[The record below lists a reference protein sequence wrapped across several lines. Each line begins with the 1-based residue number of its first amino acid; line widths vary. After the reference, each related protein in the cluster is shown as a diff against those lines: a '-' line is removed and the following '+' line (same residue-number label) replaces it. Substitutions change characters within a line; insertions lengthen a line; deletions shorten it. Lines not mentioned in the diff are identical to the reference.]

1 MISTTRKLAKTT
13 ALGVLLAV
21 AGCDRAD
28 PSAGSTGGGT
38 TAGTAA
44 GASSGAAAGSG
55 ASDTGDPAS
64 GTTAAGSQC
73 DGPDIALVA
82 AMCEAATDEA
92 GCAAAREALPCGICN
107 WDVWVPATIDGQG
120 VCSFGEP
127 SGRCVFEYS
136 PDGCSEAF
144 NACRPGQA
152 MYREKD
158 GVVELL
164 VSPTRCV
171 YTGTG
176 PCGVEA
182 DGTVTEGSAPE
193 CACICDE
200 SYPG

>member
-1 MISTTRKLAKTT
+1 MASTTTLSFTSA
-13 ALGVLLAV
+13 GILLLFTL
-21 AGCDRAD
+21 AGCGLRDER
-28 PSAGSTGGGT
+28 SGGTGGGGT
-38 TAGTAA
+38 TGT
-44 GASSGAAAGSG
+44 
-55 ASDTGDPAS
+55 TS
-64 GTTAAGSQC
+64 GTTAGAGTSGTGASGSGTTSQGSLC
-73 DGPDIALVA
+73 DGPDIGLVA
-82 AMCEAATDEA
+82 AMCEAATDQA
-92 GCAAAREALPCGICN
+92 GCMAAHEALPCGICN
-107 WDVWVPATIDGQG
+107 WDVWVPATIEAQG

-127 SGRCVFEYS
+127 SGQCVFEYS

-144 NACRPGQA
+144 NECRPGQA

-171 YTGTG
+171 YIGTG
-176 PCGVEA
+176 LCGLKS